1 MKKKFLLLLIM
12 MFVFIDAGI
21 MRAESND
28 VYTFY
33 MSKIPE
39 RTPDLDPEGNR
50 KPGKP
55 MLCEISR
62 QNGLQIPLQKTQIL
76 QYELLDAETGE
87 PVWLCPDDGAFVE
100 YVFSISGDFIIRI
113 NAQDGIYQGNISL

>member
-12 MFVFIDAGI
+12 MFVFIDADI

-28 VYTFY
+28 IYTFY

-55 MLCEISR
+55 MLCVISR
-62 QNGLQIPLQKTQIL
+62 QNGLQIPIQKTEIL
-76 QYELLDAETGE
+76 QYELLDPETNE
-87 PVWLCPDDGAFVE
+87 PVWLCPDEGAFVE
-100 YVFSISGDFIIRI
+100 YVFSISGEFLIRI
-113 NAQDGIYQGNISL
+113 NAQDGIYQGNVSL